1 MSDSYKRVFQS
12 LEWNPFKREHYTYK
26 SNNKYLQLV
35 SSSLK
40 TVRLQS
46 TFLCPCYWKFL
57 QIPTLPPS
65 WKELRGTGDEVPMI
79 RRERFSCQQNI
90 LIPALCIIHSTSW
103 PFKWSSSSHRY
114 IVRTVFYSSYL
125 TSSSRRT
132 SSISRLWCVGIAES
146 ENSNF
151 LAQLIAWKHY
161 LLDMSSDGYT
171 PLNDTEDEDKQ
182 EGGKLRIHRIL
193 KVTLWTIVFYSQRNA
208 DKIHLYELCIV
219 R

>member
-26 SNNKYLQLV
+26 SNNKYLQLI

-40 TVRLQS
+40 TVGLQS

-132 SSISRLWCVGIAES
+132 SSISRLWCVGIVR
-146 ENSNF
+146 F
-151 LAQLIAWKHY
+151 LGTDRRKWKFELLISWSLGNIIY
-161 LLDMSSDGYT
+161 
-171 PLNDTEDEDKQ
+171 
-182 EGGKLRIHRIL
+182 
-193 KVTLWTIVFYSQRNA
+193 
-208 DKIHLYELCIV
+208 
-219 R
+219 